1 MRGPKLGRTRVARG
15 MRRRSIGE
23 SYKHRRYRFGKMNM
37 FFLLGVGPW
46 AGGYGDNRKR
56 EEDHDEEHNTNEGLF
71 VQFFLLGK

>member
-1 MRGPKLGRTRVARG
+1 
-15 MRRRSIGE
+15 
-23 SYKHRRYRFGKMNM
+23 MNM